1 LAKIIRHQGWR
12 SPIVVSKRS
21 GFVVAGHG
29 RLQAAQL
36 LQVEKVPVDYQD
48 FANEAEEY
56 AHLVA
61 DNRIAELAEIDE
73 KELAGLL
80 KELDGKIDLDLTGFD
95 ADGLSDLGG
104 LLGASEVD
112 AEPQIDKAAELQKEW
127 KTARG
132 QIWEL
137 GEHRLMCGDC
147 RETKDVTELMR
158 ADEINLAFTSPPYA
172 AQREYDPSSGFSEI
186 PPDEYV
192 EWFYPVQSGIRSRLA
207 VDGSFFLNIKPNAD
221 GLSRMLYVMD
231 LVVAHVRKWEWI
243 FAEEFCW
250 ERAGIPQQVVRR
262 FKNQFEPVYQFVKSD
277 WKIRPHQVQY
287 KCKNVPVPMGRGAGD
302 TNASKRQGVK
312 SAVDG
317 NKVVDGLAYPGNR
330 LPPFAA
336 TEVLGHSAVFP
347 VGLPSFF
354 IEAYT
359 DSGDL
364 VYEPFSGSG
373 TTIIACE
380 RLGRR
385 CRAMEI
391 SPGYVAVALQRYK
404 DATGKTPKL
413 LNA

>member
-95 ADGLSDLGG
+95 AGGLSELGG
-104 LLGASEVD
+104 LLGGSEVD

-127 KTARG
+127 KTVRG

-137 GEHRLMCGDC
+137 GEHRLMCGSSTDC
-147 RETKDVTELMR
+147 SEFHKLVDGKLSLVWTD
-158 ADEINLAFTSPPYA
+158 PPYGVSYGAKNGFLNAISPGNRIQKPIENDQLSEEDTGELFAQAMTLAHKVGNPGCVCYA
-172 AQREYDPSSGFSEI
+172 AVPPGPLLPHFISAFSESGFQ
-186 PPDEYV
+186 YKH
-192 EWFYPVQSGIRSRLA
+192 L
-207 VDGSFFLNIKPNAD
+207 
-221 GLSRMLYVMD
+221 
-231 LVVAHVRKWEWI
+231 LVWV
-243 FAEEFCW
+243 
-250 ERAGIPQQVVRR
+250 
-262 FKNQFEPVYQFVKSD
+262 KNQF
-277 WKIRPHQVQY
+277 
-287 KCKNVPVPMGRGAGD
+287 
-302 TNASKRQGVK
+302 
-312 SAVDG
+312 
-317 NKVVDGLAYPGNR
+317 
-330 LPPFAA
+330 
-336 TEVLGHSAVFP
+336 VLGRSDYHYRHEPILYGWKGGAHYFIDDSGKDTVFEFDKPRQSDLHPTMKP
-347 VGLPSFF
+347 VELVAAMVGNS
-354 IEAYT
+354 
-359 DSGDL
+359 SRVGDL

-413 LNA
+413 INA